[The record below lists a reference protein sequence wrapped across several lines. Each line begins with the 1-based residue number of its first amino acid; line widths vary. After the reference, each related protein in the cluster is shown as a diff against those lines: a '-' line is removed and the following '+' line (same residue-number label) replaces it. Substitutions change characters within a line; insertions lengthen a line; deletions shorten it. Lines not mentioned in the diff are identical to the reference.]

1 MIVVR
6 QAWLVAAAF
15 LILVSSCSSPS
26 ELDTKVASITKAADQ
41 FVALA
46 KDSATTGEA
55 PRESDPAAKPLLD
68 LVLDTSSLQSGP
80 VQPMS
85 ELETLNA

>member
-6 QAWLVAAAF
+6 HSWLAASVF
-15 LILVSSCSSPS
+15 LILVSGCSSPS
-26 ELDTKVASITKAADQ
+26 QLDTKVKAITKAADQ

-68 LVLDTSSLQSGP
+68 LVLDTSSLQIGP
-80 VQPMS
+80 VQPIT
-85 ELETLNA
+85 EL

>member
-6 QAWLVAAAF
+6 HSWLAAAVF
-15 LILVSSCSSPS
+15 LILVSGCSSPS
-26 ELDTKVASITKAADQ
+26 QLDTKVKAITKAADQ

-68 LVLDTSSLQSGP
+68 LALDKSSLQSGP
-80 VQPMS
+80 GAANV
-85 ELETLNA
+85 